1 MSEKDKKLIAD
12 AEKLHYS
19 DWYKIDDMMEQ
30 ADSEEAK
37 ERLKIIR
44 SSKYHE
50 EEYCCGVI

>member
-19 DWYKIDDMMEQ
+19 DWYKIDAMMEQ

-37 ERLKIIR
+37 ERLRIIR

-50 EEYCCGVI
+50 EEYYCGVI